1 MLALVS
7 RSVTDDL
14 IHRVP
19 KVTKEAFGKYLGI
32 HPISGTQRSARAKKH
47 WFTFNAAPAMCRV
60 LGCAQ
65 PSGEL
70 QIVELSTETRT
81 STQYTASDPLSKK
94 SQQKAVKQHHIE
106 DLKIEIARNQ
116 ETLYATRQETE
127 EVLSV
132 IDANLA
138 TQYKRLQSLFNK
150 VKSLAEPFINSPSLR
165 SSEIVNIV
173 VLPPPPP
180 PVYEDMT
187 IAQLKDKLT
196 SLKQRVGGRKAD
208 LIERLKSA
216 TQEQEDESYHNL
228 FEALS
233 CQEPRYDVVLGTFQS
248 VENSPQYA
256 IEARGEAKSKNHHK
270 RYPALLIIFFQKIG
284 KSGWPPANGLLGTI
298 GPLQPIFVASTPV

>member
-1 MLALVS
+1 MISFTEFPRLPRKRLESIWVFIQS
-7 RSVTDDL
+7 RAPNGL
-14 IHRVP
+14 P
-19 KVTKEAFGKYLGI
+19 E
-32 HPISGTQRSARAKKH
+32 QRSIGLPSTLPHPCAVYLV
-47 WFTFNAAPAMCRV
+47 APSQAVNSR
-60 LGCAQ
+60 LWNSPQ
-65 PSGEL
+65 KREL
-70 QIVELSTETRT
+70 LLNIPPVIHEIT
-81 STQYTASDPLSKK
+81 
-94 SQQKAVKQHHIE
+94 AVKQHHIE

-233 CQEPRYDVVLGTFQS
+233 CQEPRYDVVLETFQS

-298 GPLQPIFVASTPV
+298 GPLQPISVASTPV